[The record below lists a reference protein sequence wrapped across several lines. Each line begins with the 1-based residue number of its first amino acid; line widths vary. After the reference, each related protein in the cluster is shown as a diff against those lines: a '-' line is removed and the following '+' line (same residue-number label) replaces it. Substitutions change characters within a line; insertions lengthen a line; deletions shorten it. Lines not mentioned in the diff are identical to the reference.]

1 MAFRFPIRAYTRAQL
16 EMLSKPAGANQPEA
30 LPHVF
35 FDTQTFITLGAL
47 GTTRLVFFQAV
58 NADKT
63 LSNMEAAG
71 QLPDPQFF
79 QIFNVGVDILLDVTT
94 NTAGTGTLLSPVD
107 DIQLLTVLSHPTLT
121 LTIAGKRYIAGVP
134 LTHFH
139 QSGGVK
145 AFTDGTWTVAA
156 FSVDY
161 TSWGLNSQPDG
172 GWHTDG
178 SLFIPPKQAFD
189 VAIDWVAQVATCAN
203 PLIRVWMA
211 GVWSR
216 RVL

>member
-30 LPHVF
+30 LPHVL
-35 FDTQTFITLGAL
+35 FDTHQYLTGATL
-47 GTTRLVFFQAV
+47 RLVFFQTV
-58 NADKT
+58 VADKT

-71 QLPDPQFF
+71 QLPDPQYF
-79 QIFNVGVDILLDVTT
+79 QIYNVGVDIMLDVSEDKL
-94 NTAGTGTLLSPVD
+94 GSGSLLSAAD
-107 DIQLLTVLSHPTLT
+107 DVQLLTIFSHPTLT
-121 LTIAGKRYIAGVP
+121 LTVAGKRLISGVP
-134 LTHFH
+134 LSHFH
-139 QSGGVK
+139 CSGGVK
-145 AFTDGTWTVAA
+145 GFTDGTWTAA
-156 FSVDY
+156 AVSVNY
-161 TSWGLNSQPDG
+161 LAWGLNSHPDG

-178 SLFIPPKQAFD
+178 TLFIPPKQAFD
-189 VAIDWVAQVATCAN
+189 VVIEWAGVVATCAS